1 MRFLILGALGLFGL
15 IFLAHWLAMELLAW
29 LSAS

>member
-15 IFLAHWLAMELLAW
+15 IFLAHWLAMEWFAW
-29 LSAS
+29 WLG